1 MHGRSGDVGAASSVE
16 TLRIAREVD
25 AKVALTETANTHQ
38 KALQLVR
45 RGSPNAT
52 AHAAKNFE
60 KDPHVIATMR

>member
-1 MHGRSGDVGAASSVE
+1 MHGRSGHVGAATSVE

-25 AKVALTETANTHQ
+25 AKVALKETAITHQ

>member
-1 MHGRSGDVGAASSVE
+1 MHGRGGDVGAASSVE

-25 AKVALTETANTHQ
+25 AKVALTENAITHQ
-38 KALQLVR
+38 KALKLVR
-45 RGSPNAT
+45 RGGPNAT